1 MYSYPNITTCYWAT
15 ARKNGL
21 EFPLKQQSNAMY
33 HVCPIAF
40 TWAANLEQQQ
50 SQLTLKSVVLWTMGG
65 KRVPVVK
72 SNFVWTEC
80 LKCLFLFTEN
90 ILHEGPVSVWA
101 EWITETQC
109 EIVNKTEREQQPS
122 VSRDYVQWFLKYYS
136 LCLLYQ
142 TSCINPFFF
151 FFLSFFFFFYRW
163 PQIRQMTASL
173 RGARKR
179 PCQKTKTCGVQ
190 DKHSQK
196 SCHRLIASN

>member
-151 FFLSFFFFFYRW
+151 FFFSFFFFFTGDHRYGRW
-163 PQIRQMTASL
+163 QPAFEVQENDRAKRQKHAACKTNTA
-173 RGARKR
+173 KR
-179 PCQKTKTCGVQ
+179 AAIGW
-190 DKHSQK
+190 
-196 SCHRLIASN
+196 